1 MKNWYIYFVA
11 MMAIYGLGCNR
22 TTSKKQVMQIGPAD
36 AQCLNCDTLGTTVRM
51 NMIQNHYPLD
61 TKNVY
66 AILLNPK
73 RKSLIFGGDWTL
85 QKWENG
91 SWMGAKMNGMYG
103 FGDVGMQ
110 LNFAPDYYCFSYPV
124 SCYRITSGK
133 YRIIQSFHDGRTE
146 NCFTEKYYVMR
157 TKLLL
162 GVLAWFAACTLQA
175 QEVND
180 RYIEVTG
187 TSEIEIVPDKIHY
200 LIEIR
205 EYFEEEF
212 DGKSKSEEY
221 RTKVPLGQIEQQLWK
236 VLIDV
241 GIPKEA
247 VRTQEVGD
255 YWRRQG
261 QDFLVSKKYD
271 ITLTDFKQI
280 DEIVKRIDTR
290 GVNTMRIGELE
301 NKDMLVYHQKGKIE
315 ALKAAQRK
323 ATYLVEALGKK
334 LGAVIRIVEDGN
346 IGMSSLFSAQSNVRA
361 SDAASFDGFRTIK
374 RHYSMQVRFE
384 ITD

>member
-1 MKNWYIYFVA
+1 
-11 MMAIYGLGCNR
+11 
-22 TTSKKQVMQIGPAD
+22 
-36 AQCLNCDTLGTTVRM
+36 
-51 NMIQNHYPLD
+51 
-61 TKNVY
+61 
-66 AILLNPK
+66 
-73 RKSLIFGGDWTL
+73 
-85 QKWENG
+85 
-91 SWMGAKMNGMYG
+91 
-103 FGDVGMQ
+103 
-110 LNFAPDYYCFSYPV
+110 
-124 SCYRITSGK
+124 
-133 YRIIQSFHDGRTE
+133 
-146 NCFTEKYYVMR
+146 MR

-301 NKDMLVYHQKGKIE
+301 NNDMLVYHQKGKIE

-323 ATYLVEALGKK
+323 AAYLVEALGKK
-334 LGAVIRIVEDGN
+334 LGEVIRIVEDGN
-346 IGMSSLFSAQSNVRA
+346 AGMSSFFSAQSNVRA
-361 SDAASFDGFRTIK
+361 SDAVSFDGFRTIK
-374 RHYSMQVRFE
+374 KYYSMQVRFE